1 MICLV
6 KCDGLRVNR
15 TRQGKLTKTRQY
27 TSGMVGQAIVS
38 PHRVEQDRIDLSLV
52 HYLYRVDEFDGRVL
66 RVVLNENVK
75 PPRIITV
82 FFDRSLR
89 GLI

>member
-1 MICLV
+1 M
-6 KCDGLRVNR
+6 DYE
-15 TRQGKLTKTRQY
+15 LTEHARESLQKRANIRLEWLEQA
-27 TSGMVGQAIVS
+27 MVA
-38 PHRVEQDRIDLSLV
+38 PHRVEQDRIDPSLV
-52 HYLYRVDEFDGRVL
+52 HYLFRVDEFDGRVL

>member
-1 MICLV
+1 MM
-6 KCDGLRVNR
+6 DYE
-15 TRQGKLTKTRQY
+15 LTEHAKESLQKRANIRLEWLE
-27 TSGMVGQAIVS
+27 QAIVS
-38 PHRVEQDRIDLSLV
+38 PHRVEQDRINPSLV
-52 HYLYRVDEFDGRVL
+52 HYLFRVDEFDGRVL
-66 RVVLNENVK
+66 RVVLNENVT